1 MPDCSDK
8 DDIEKCKPWVGT
20 ESSGKIEDVEKS
32 YHHLGADNTNLSLVK
47 GWLEDTLPQASY
59 LHRGIDILRID
70 TDHYQSVFYTLQE
83 LYKHVNEGGLIILDD
98 WHFNPK
104 GVRGALNDFSDLLG
118 ISFEITIHEEGKG
131 PAYFFKPSTT
141 PQSSEIFPINKNLLQ
156 KTLDIS
162 ISNSRKINGHNDP
175 NFLRIHHNNH
185 HILLYIKDYIL
196 KEKCKSVFEIGTHYG
211 HSLVNIL
218 KSKYPSKI
226 VSCDLFL
233 KGKSIANDSQIS
245 DIEELANSNAGKFNL
260 YNYEWKI
267 LKGNSWSQAMFDQ
280 VSAHFPSGIDLLF
293 IDGDHHKKAVMNDFR
308 NYFKLVRSGGFIVF
322 DDYLPL
328 KKANSNG
335 LLRECPIA
343 VTELIS
349 EYSSQ
354 LEIIG
359 LVKDYPGCNKKR
371 GTIKSKYNLS
381 FIVKKI

>member
-1 MPDCSDK
+1 MCHNICLIPFFSVLSISERRAAIKKAKAGNYYSRSTLVFDKHLLWLMNYVSDLEDAVMVETGVARGGCLALCHLENSLLKIYGFDSWEPMPDCSDK

-141 PQSSEIFPINKNLLQ
+141 PQSAEIFPINKNLLQ

-196 KEKCKSVFEIGTHYG
+196 KEKCKSV
-211 HSLVNIL
+211 
-218 KSKYPSKI
+218 
-226 VSCDLFL
+226 
-233 KGKSIANDSQIS
+233 
-245 DIEELANSNAGKFNL
+245 
-260 YNYEWKI
+260 
-267 LKGNSWSQAMFDQ
+267 
-280 VSAHFPSGIDLLF
+280 
-293 IDGDHHKKAVMNDFR
+293 
-308 NYFKLVRSGGFIVF
+308 
-322 DDYLPL
+322 
-328 KKANSNG
+328 
-335 LLRECPIA
+335 
-343 VTELIS
+343 
-349 EYSSQ
+349 
-354 LEIIG
+354 
-359 LVKDYPGCNKKR
+359 
-371 GTIKSKYNLS
+371 
-381 FIVKKI
+381 